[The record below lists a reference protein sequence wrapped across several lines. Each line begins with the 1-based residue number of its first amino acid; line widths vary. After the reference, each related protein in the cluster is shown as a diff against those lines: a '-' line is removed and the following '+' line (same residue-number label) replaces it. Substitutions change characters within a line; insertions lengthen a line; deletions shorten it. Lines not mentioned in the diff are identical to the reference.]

1 MKLQYLKRYLICA
14 AFAAG
19 TSSVF
24 AGTLPRPDHVVIVIM
39 ENHSFHQIIG
49 NAAAPNINA
58 LAAEGALLVPAASD
72 PAALRSGSHAL
83 RHPSQPNYL
92 ELFSGDNQG
101 VVGNGYPGSRQEP
114 LAPVPPFD
122 SANLG
127 AQLIAKGFSFATYS
141 ETLPAVGSN
150 VTAFTTD
157 RLQAPQY
164 ERKHNP
170 AVNWQATDAPANNHL
185 APALNQPFFPLAG
198 QSGTGFPADYTAL
211 PTVSIVVP
219 NEQHDM
225 HNGTIRPADA
235 WLKVNIIDTYYAW
248 AKKHNSLLILTFDE
262 DDDDT

>member
-58 LAAEGALLVPAASD
+58 LAAEGALFVPAASD
-72 PAALRSGSHAL
+72 PAAARSGSHAL
-83 RHPSQPNYL
+83 RHPSQPDYL

-101 VVGNGYPGSRQEP
+101 VVGNGYPARQEP

-122 SANLG
+122 TANLG

-141 ETLPAVGSN
+141 ESLPAVGSN
-150 VTAFTTD
+150 ITAFTTD
-157 RLQAPQY
+157 RAQAQQY

-170 AVNWQATDAPANNHL
+170 RAAFADRHAAAFTQPDAVAFT
-185 APALNQPFFPLAG
+185 QPHA
-198 QSGTGFPADYTAL
+198 SA
-211 PTVSIVVP
+211 
-219 NEQHDM
+219 E
-225 HNGTIRPADA
+225 
-235 WLKVNIIDTYYAW
+235 YA
-248 AKKHNSLLILTFDE
+248 FG
-262 DDDDT
+262 